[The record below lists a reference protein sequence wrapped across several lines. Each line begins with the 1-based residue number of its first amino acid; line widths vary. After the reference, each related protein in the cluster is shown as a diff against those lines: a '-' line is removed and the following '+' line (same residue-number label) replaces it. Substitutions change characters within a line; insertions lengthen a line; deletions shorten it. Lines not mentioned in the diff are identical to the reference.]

1 MISGRSLELFF
12 IDGRPDGML
21 TAEVFNWTG
30 HVLKIPRTQL
40 REGLAREES
49 GYTGVYLLLGQK
61 DDSRLAYIGEAED
74 LRDRIKSHAATKDW
88 WDEAIL
94 ITSAGNNLHKAH
106 VKYLESRLVEIARDV
121 GAVPLENNNL
131 PPRSSQTEAAVANME
146 SFLDYLGMVLPAI
159 RVDLFL
165 DKKRSASSSMNEA
178 ATESEEHFV
187 LSVKKAN
194 LEATSVLRNGEMIV
208 LAGSGAR
215 SEWVGEPRHPTNYQE
230 LYRNLRETG
239 VIEVSEGTGR
249 FTKDYAFT
257 SPSAAGAIVTGR
269 SINGRIS
276 WIHSKSGKTYA
287 EWEAAL
293 ISEGIQA

>member
-74 LRDRIKSHAATKDW
+74 LRDRIKSHSATKDW

-131 PPRSSQTEAAVANME
+131 PPRSSLTEAAVANME

-165 DKKRSASSSMNEA
+165 DKKRSASSYMNEA

-187 LSVKKAN
+187 LSAKKAN

-215 SEWVGEPRHPTNYQE
+215 SEWVGEPRHLTNYQE